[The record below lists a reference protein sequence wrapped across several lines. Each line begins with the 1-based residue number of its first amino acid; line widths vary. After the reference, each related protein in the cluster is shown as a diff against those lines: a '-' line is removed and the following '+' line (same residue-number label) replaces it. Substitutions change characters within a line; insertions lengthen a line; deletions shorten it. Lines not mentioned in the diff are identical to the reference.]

1 MSDLTSERHTLSA
14 EAWTPILVDET
25 ATIMPTPEKG
35 AMICIGILD
44 DANAIPLPQEGI
56 RFNQPVS
63 LWAKDR
69 VSTSFGHTILGVVK

>member
-1 MSDLTSERHTLSA
+1 MSDLTSERYTLSST
-14 EAWTPILVDET
+14 EWTPILVDET

-35 AMICIGILD
+35 ITICIGILD

-69 VSTSFGHTILGVVK
+69 VSEFGHRVLGVVK